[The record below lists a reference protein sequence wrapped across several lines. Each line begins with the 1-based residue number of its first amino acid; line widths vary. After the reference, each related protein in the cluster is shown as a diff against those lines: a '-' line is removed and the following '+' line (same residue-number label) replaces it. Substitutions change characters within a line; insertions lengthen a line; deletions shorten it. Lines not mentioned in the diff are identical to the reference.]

1 MAHPKAGAP
10 KEGAP
15 VKYFAA
21 ILAGERFARR
31 GGLQPGLDALLGSLE
46 ALLGPIDY
54 TGKPKP
60 FDMTDYYEDEMGPAI
75 ERTIISFSRPGE
87 APDLPRI
94 KLATT
99 AIEQEFAAGEG
110 RTVNIDPGYI
120 DYFKAV
126 LASFKEGPQ
135 KIYLG
140 QGVYADPVLM
150 YQDGAW
156 NVLPWSFPD
165 FRTGRYTEDFDAI
178 RKLYR
183 AARRAG

>member
-10 KEGAP
+10 REGAP

-21 ILAGERFARR
+21 ILAGTRFTRR
-31 GGLQPGLDALLGSLE
+31 GEMLGRLESLLGT
-46 ALLGPIDY
+46 IDY
-54 TGKPKP
+54 ASEPKP
-60 FDMTDYYEDEMGPAI
+60 FDMTDYYEDEMGPGIA
-75 ERTIISFSRPGE
+75 RTIVSFSRLGE
-87 APDLPRI
+87 APGLPDV
-94 KLATT
+94 KLATA
-99 AIEQEFAAGEG
+99 AIEEEFASGEG

-140 QGVYADPVLM
+140 RGVYADPVLI

-156 NVLPWSFPD
+156 SVLPWTFPD
-165 FRTGRYTEDFDAI
+165 FRDGRYMGDFDAI
-178 RKLYR
+178 RRLYR
-183 AARRAG
+183 AARRSL

>member
-21 ILAGERFARR
+21 ILAGERFTRR
-31 GGLQPGLDALLGSLE
+31 GELLSRLEGLLGE
-46 ALLGPIDY
+46 IDY
-54 TGKPKP
+54 EGRPKP
-60 FDMTDYYEDEMGPAI
+60 FDMTDYYEDEMGPSI
-75 ERTIISFSRPGE
+75 KRTIVSFSRPGE
-87 APDLPRI
+87 APDLPRV
-94 KLATT
+94 KLAT
-99 AIEQEFAAGEG
+99 AALEEEFGTKEG

-120 DYFKAV
+120 DYFKTV

-140 QGVYADPVLM
+140 AGVYADPVLM

-156 NVLPWSFPD
+156 NVLPWTFPD
-165 FRTGRYTEDFDAI
+165 FRDGRYMDDFDAI
-178 RKLYR
+178 RRLYR
-183 AARRAG
+183 AARRK